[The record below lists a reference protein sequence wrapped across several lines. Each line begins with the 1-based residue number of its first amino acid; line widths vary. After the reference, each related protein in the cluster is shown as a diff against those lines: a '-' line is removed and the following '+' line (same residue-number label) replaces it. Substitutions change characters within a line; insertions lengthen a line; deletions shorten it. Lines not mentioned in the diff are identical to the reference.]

1 MVQSLNTKVA
11 LTAKGIS
18 YLGIGAQYGKFR
30 VGDRAFE
37 FFNDNNVADYIQ
49 IPWANVTAV
58 YASVARHRVSRRFR
72 IDTDRGSFSFSSP
85 ESGKVLK
92 AIRDQIGHEKV
103 LKQPTLISRLKA
115 LFKKQDK
122 KKGV

>member
-1 MVQSLNTKVA
+1 MQVLPV
-11 LTAKGIS
+11 
-18 YLGIGAQYGKFR
+18 IG
-30 VGDRAFE
+30 
-37 FFNDNNVADYIQ
+37 
-49 IPWANVTAV
+49 
-58 YASVARHRVSRRFR
+58 SV
-72 IDTDRGSFSFSSP
+72 DRGSFSFSSP

>member
-1 MVQSLNTKVA
+1 MVQSLNSKVA

-18 YLGIGAQYGKFR
+18 YLGIGGQYGQFLL
-30 VGDRAFE
+30 GDRAFE

-49 IPWANVTAV
+49 IPWSNVTAV
-58 YASVARHRVSRRFR
+58 YTSVSRQHVSRRFR
-72 IDTDRGSFSFSSP
+72 IETDKGDFDFSSP

-92 AIRDQIGHEKV
+92 VIGDHIGREKV
-103 LKQPTLISRLKA
+103 LRQPTLVARMKTI
-115 LFKKQDK
+115 FKKKDK